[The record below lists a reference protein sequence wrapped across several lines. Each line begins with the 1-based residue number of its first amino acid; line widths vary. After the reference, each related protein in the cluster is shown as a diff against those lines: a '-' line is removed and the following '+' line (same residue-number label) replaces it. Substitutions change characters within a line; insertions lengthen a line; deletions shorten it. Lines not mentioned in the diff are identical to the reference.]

1 METPMD
7 YEMGYAQGYDEGRQQ
22 GNAEAWQD
30 FAVELDELKKRNEA
44 LEKRIQDA
52 FTTLYDIEEFARRAI
67 TILYQIRG

>member
-30 FAVELDELKKRNEA
+30 FAIELEELKKRNEA

-52 FTTLYDIEEFARRAI
+52 FTTIYNIEESARRAI